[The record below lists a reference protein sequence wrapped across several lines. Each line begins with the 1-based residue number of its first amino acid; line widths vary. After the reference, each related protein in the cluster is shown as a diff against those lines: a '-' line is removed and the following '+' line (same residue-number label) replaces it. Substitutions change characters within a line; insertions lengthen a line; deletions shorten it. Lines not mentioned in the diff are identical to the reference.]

1 MLKRLAILA
10 GTLAV
15 FGSNVALAEP
25 TLELGRAERQCTG
38 SRRKTAPPQ
47 TSEGTAPSGP
57 TEGTAPA
64 RTSVLPHTVTP
75 QSYNWNA

>member
-25 TLELGRAERQCTG
+25 TLELGGPNASAPARAERL
-38 SRRKTAPPQ
+38 RRLKRLRKPRR
-47 TSEGTAPSGP
+47 
-57 TEGTAPA
+57 PA
-64 RTSVLPHTVTP
+64 RLKVPRRLARASCRTR
-75 QSYNWNA
+75 

>member
-25 TLELGRAERQCTG
+25 TLELGGPNASAPARAE
-38 SRRKTAPPQ
+38 TAPPQ
-47 TSEGTAPSGP
+47 TSEETAPSGP